1 MGIYFSFIAEW
12 MENKEKWNEK
22 WKYTLLSTIPF
33 VTQKKK
39 KKTIIEKKIE
49 CNMYH
54 SSKVS
59 CCIVSGK

>member
-39 KKTIIEKKIE
+39 KKNYNRKE
-49 CNMYH
+49 NRM
-54 SSKVS
+54 
-59 CCIVSGK
+59 